1 MLSIEALFLEQGK
14 SRFQAFLPCSVFDF
28 SLLQVPQQN
37 ICRNVAGDGKRF
49 GQELGVYLLGEVSV
63 FMGEHFRDD
72 IHAELAAVGEAD
84 GEVMP
89 QSVERAEALGKSSG
103 HAEAINGRA
112 VRAEIYDFKSD
123 NFASAEEYSI
133 YTPQMTS
140 YQHSLAKLLD
150 LPLKAVSCHI
160 CALKIKEVIHTII
173 P

>member
-1 MLSIEALFLEQGK
+1 MEALFSEQGK
-14 SRFQAFLPCSVFDF
+14 SRFQDFLPCSVFNF

-37 ICRNVAGDGKRF
+37 ICRYVAGDGKRF

-103 HAEAINGRA
+103 HTETINGRA
-112 VRAEIYDFKSD
+112 VRAHPACSPRENEGAVGMVFIAPFL
-123 NFASAEEYSI
+123 NENHQLVWWF
-133 YTPQMTS
+133 PF
-140 YQHSLAKLLD
+140 SLCPFL
-150 LPLKAVSCHI
+150 
-160 CALKIKEVIHTII
+160 
-173 P
+173 